1 MKINKRLIFVIW
13 AIFLVGLIVFVRAQ
27 GVGNRISPRCNA
39 NGVVDVDYAYKVH
52 AEEGYTNY
60 IAILTAGRCE
70 REFRGQVNA
79 ISDVE
84 SLIEADINNERNS
97 RQLSFYP
104 DPFGELDVDGRGYFS
119 IP

>member
-1 MKINKRLIFVIW
+1 MKRKIIYITLAIILI
-13 AIFLVGLIVFVRAQ
+13 GLIVFVSAQ
-27 GVGNRISPRCNA
+27 GIGNTISPRCNA
-39 NGVVDVDYAYKVH
+39 NGVIEVDYAYKIH
-52 AEEGYTNY
+52 ADEGYTNY

-84 SLIEADINNERNS
+84 LLIEADINNERNS

-104 DPFGELDVDGRGYFS
+104 DPFGDLDVDGRGDFS
-119 IP
+119 IH